1 MFGGGFA
8 AFDGVPS
15 PDEVQA
21 QEQLHQR
28 LEAALPVWLVCESP
42 WRGSR
47 YRVRVADS
55 AKPGFRRLAPT
66 MLQALDDRFV
76 SAQLPRLELVRS
88 NPEERVN
95 HRFANTIAGVVL
107 VKLPP
112 VTQNQRSTP
121 KIIDAE
127 LDFALVIS
135 LSLCCWTMPPLI
147 MHGLIWGEQTMY
159 ISSIHLS
166 IQLSL
171 YTYMCNRTSS
181 SIFLYHHAGISQFP
195 TELQNLWHEYYSHW
209 LEAYWLKALARK
221 P

>member
-1 MFGGGFA
+1 MLSGGFA
-8 AFDGVPS
+8 AFDCVLS
-15 PDEVQA
+15 PDEVQDGSHGLEPSCCPNPRAQA

-55 AKPGFRRLAPT
+55 DKPGLHRLTPT
-66 MLQALDDRFV
+66 MLQALDDRLV

-112 VTQNQRSTP
+112 VTLAAS
-121 KIIDAE
+121 A
-127 LDFALVIS
+127 LD
-135 LSLCCWTMPPLI
+135 
-147 MHGLIWGEQTMY
+147 
-159 ISSIHLS
+159 
-166 IQLSL
+166 IQGR
-171 YTYMCNRTSS
+171 C
-181 SIFLYHHAGISQFP
+181 F
-195 TELQNLWHEYYSHW
+195 TER
-209 LEAYWLKALARK
+209 A
-221 P
+221 

>member
-1 MFGGGFA
+1 MFSGGFA

-15 PDEVQA
+15 PDEIQDGSHGLEPSCCPNPRA

-55 AKPGFRRLAPT
+55 AKPGLHRLTPT
-66 MLQALDDRFV
+66 MLQALDDRLV

-112 VTQNQRSTP
+112 VTLAAS
-121 KIIDAE
+121 A
-127 LDFALVIS
+127 LD
-135 LSLCCWTMPPLI
+135 
-147 MHGLIWGEQTMY
+147 
-159 ISSIHLS
+159 
-166 IQLSL
+166 IQGR
-171 YTYMCNRTSS
+171 C
-181 SIFLYHHAGISQFP
+181 F
-195 TELQNLWHEYYSHW
+195 TER
-209 LEAYWLKALARK
+209 A
-221 P
+221 

>member
-15 PDEVQA
+15 PDDVQA

-55 AKPGFRRLAPT
+55 AKPGLRRLTPT

-112 VTQNQRSTP
+112 VTLAASALDIQGRCF
-121 KIIDAE
+121 AE
-127 LDFALVIS
+127 RA
-135 LSLCCWTMPPLI
+135 
-147 MHGLIWGEQTMY
+147 
-159 ISSIHLS
+159 
-166 IQLSL
+166 
-171 YTYMCNRTSS
+171 
-181 SIFLYHHAGISQFP
+181 
-195 TELQNLWHEYYSHW
+195 
-209 LEAYWLKALARK
+209 
-221 P
+221 